1 VLIRR
6 GDRLGV
12 RLWDARRPER
22 TSFPGRRWYPVDP
35 AWRLAASFDA
45 HTPPVSLRVP
55 SVLGETHVEH
65 SIGRVSFLIAGEAH
79 ALEALPEETGE
90 LFLIFADPTNRDVT
104 YPSGRFL
111 YTDPPEA
118 GQVIV
123 DFNRAYNPPC
133 AFTSYAICPLP
144 PAENRLSV
152 PVAAGEIYPRSPD
165 LLRETQ

>member
-1 VLIRR
+1 
-6 GDRLGV
+6 
-12 RLWDARRPER
+12 
-22 TSFPGRRWYPVDP
+22 
-35 AWRLAASFDA
+35 
-45 HTPPVSLRVP
+45 
-55 SVLGETHVEH
+55 
-65 SIGRVSFLIAGEAH
+65 VSFLIAGGTY

-133 AFTSYAICPLP
+133 AFTTYATCPLP

-152 PVAAGEIYPRSPD
+152 PVSAGETFPRSPAPHGEA
-165 LLRETQ
+165 R